1 MSSDQTPD
9 TTQPEPPTELVE
21 RMARVFVSEGPE
33 VPWEQL
39 TDRDQRIVQ
48 IGVRAILAAL
58 PSDAV
63 RLAPEP
69 SRYIC
74 QEGQHVAGQVPCPH
88 CEPETAVHLT
98 PVDQPGD
105 EHEPSFHGMPGDPT
119 KGQLLEENAHQAAEL
134 SALQAEIERLKAE
147 LERLARWEETGS
159 LTIQRLNAELA
170 ELSARFGLSEDRG
183 DNRCPSC
190 EHRISMHGD
199 EGCVQEIDHGPG
211 DEPCCCPCAVEVDGT
226 AQARD
231 QAGTGDTAQ
240 PGGDVIEQRA
250 AEVVQEAIWPALR
263 DQVDESWTYSEVRN
277 LLTTKAVD
285 ALAANLL
292 LATHPE
298 GPTAR
303 RDPLTRE
310 LNSKIVHA
318 YTSKT
323 HKPGIPSTLIRALI
337 EEGVFARPEPEP
349 ARPDTP
355 TEPGGVLEDGGDGPT
370 DVGDT
375 DSQGAGQC

>member
-9 TTQPEPPTELVE
+9 MPDTRWSPTEGLCTRTEDDEYGVQWWPLLPYRPGGTGPLPSEPP
-21 RMARVFVSEGPE
+21 A
-33 VPWEQL
+33 
-39 TDRDQRIVQ
+39 
-48 IGVRAILAAL
+48 
-58 PSDAV
+58 DAV
-63 RLAPEP
+63 RLVSESPFATDPQIRLE
-69 SRYIC
+69 
-74 QEGQHVAGQVPCPH
+74 VA
-88 CEPETAVHLT
+88 
-98 PVDQPGD
+98 
-105 EHEPSFHGMPGDPT
+105 
-119 KGQLLEENAHQAAEL
+119 L
-134 SALQAEIERLKAE
+134 SAAHEGMRKQAAEIERLKAE